1 MARVR
6 RRLRVVQLVRE
17 RDFAR
22 PACRRKPLRGS
33 GELLAGLRSA
43 DGKRA
48 FWTVSV
54 GSLGTLVACRRK
66 MPLPPL
72 LAALGAVDALDGE
85 PALSLNDASVLP
97 WRVASADEGDNIVSL
112 ARVDSPLYGTV
123 FLVCGRELQP
133 GPLGVSSRIFDRL
146 CAAARSALNF

>member
-6 RRLRVVQLVRE
+6 RRLRVEQLVRR

-22 PACRRKPLRGS
+22 PACRKKPLRGS

-48 FWTVSV
+48 FWTVSL

-85 PALSLNDASVLP
+85 PALSVNVSVLP
-97 WRVASADEGDNIVSL
+97 WRVESADEGDNIVSF

-123 FLVCGRELQP
+123 FLVCGRELPP
-133 GPLGVSSRIFDRL
+133 GPLGVSSRAFDRL